1 MEYTD
6 YDTRLAAYAVVTEGD
21 RVLLARLRFPESGPW
36 TLPGG
41 GVEFDETVEQA
52 VVREVREETGLEARV
67 GALLGVRHHV
77 VPPER
82 RMHAGARGRP
92 MKAVQVVF
100 RATIVG
106 GELRDE
112 VDGSTDEARW
122 VPIAELP
129 HHRHGLLVP
138 IALGW
143 AGALTR

>member
-6 YDTRLAAYAVVTEGD
+6 YDTRLAAYGVITDGD
-21 RVLLARLRFPESGPW
+21 RVLLAKLRHPDAGTW

-52 VVREVREETGLEARV
+52 VVREIREETGYEAQA
-67 GALLGVRHHV
+67 GALLGVRHHI
-77 VPPER
+77 VPVER
-82 RMHAGARGRP
+82 RIHANGRP

-100 RATIVG
+100 RATITG
-106 GELRDE
+106 GALRHEL
-112 VDGSTDEARW
+112 DGSTDESRW
-122 VPIAELP
+122 IPVAELP

-143 AGALTR
+143 AGALAR

>member
-6 YDTRLAAYAVVTEGD
+6 YDTRLAAYGVITDGD
-21 RVLLARLRFPESGPW
+21 RVLLAKLRFPEAGTW

-52 VVREVREETGLEARV
+52 VVREVREETGYESEV

-77 VPPER
+77 VPAER
-82 RMHAGARGRP
+82 RIHANGRP

-100 RATIVG
+100 RATVVG
-106 GELRDE
+106 GALRDE
-112 VDGSTDEARW
+112 VDGSTDESRW
-122 VPIAELP
+122 LPIVELP

-138 IALGW
+138 VALAW

>member
-6 YDTRLAAYAVVTEGD
+6 YDTRLAAYGVITDGD
-21 RVLLARLRFPESGPW
+21 RVLLAKLRHPDAGTW

-52 VVREVREETGLEARV
+52 VVREIREETGYEAQA
-67 GALLGVRHHV
+67 GSLLGVRHHI
-77 VPPER
+77 VPAER
-82 RMHAGARGRP
+82 RIHANGRP

-100 RATIVG
+100 RATING
-106 GELRDE
+106 GALRHEL
-112 VDGSTDEARW
+112 DGSTDESRW
-122 VPIAELP
+122 IPVAELP

-143 AGALTR
+143 AGALSR

>member
-6 YDTRLAAYAVVTEGD
+6 YDTRLAAYGVITEGE
-21 RVLLARLRFPESGPW
+21 RVLLAKLRWPDAGTWS
-36 TLPGG
+36 LPGG

-52 VVREVREETGLEARV
+52 VVREVREETGLEASV
-67 GALLGVRHHV
+67 GELLGVRHHT
-77 VPPER
+77 VPAER
-82 RMHAGARGRP
+82 RIHANGRP

-100 RATIVG
+100 RAHVTG
-106 GELRDE
+106 GSLRDE

-122 VPIAELP
+122 IPVSELP

-143 AGALTR
+143 AGALSR